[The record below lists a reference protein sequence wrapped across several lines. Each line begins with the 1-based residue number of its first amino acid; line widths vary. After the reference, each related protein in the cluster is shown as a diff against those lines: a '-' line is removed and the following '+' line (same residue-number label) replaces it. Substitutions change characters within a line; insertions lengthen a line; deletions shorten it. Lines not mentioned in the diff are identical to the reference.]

1 MAVLPATPIVK
12 INLTQGASFGT
23 VMVLGT
29 GQLGFAELGTVVPD
43 IVDVS
48 SSTLKIS
55 TRRERNVL
63 QDKYLS
69 AQATV
74 RVNDPDG
81 YFNPQNTASPYYP
94 DIQPL
99 RKIQIQAN
107 YNGTLYPIF
116 AGYIT
121 EFLYTYPQNQ
131 ETGFVDLICYDA
143 FRLFYNSNVT
153 TVTGAIA
160 GQDTGTR
167 INKIL
172 DMVAWPNSQR
182 SIDTGNTTCQVDPGG
197 TRTVLEACQ
206 TVEFTEGPG
215 AFYIDRAGN
224 AVFKN
229 RTYCYNA
236 QSLPPVVFNNDGTT
250 PINYSGIKF
259 SFDDKAIVNKAT
271 VTPIGLAAQTYT
283 DATSVA
289 AYFTRAITAEN
300 MLMQT
305 TGVALSLATAYVGA
319 RKDAVLT
326 ISSITLDLV
335 TLGYTTGVAAALDLD
350 YFDTMQITNY
360 GQSTSVI
367 TKTLQCQGIAHDIT
381 ANSWDTTLTTQEA
394 LIDANY

>member
-29 GQLGFAELGTVVPD
+29 GKLGEADLAAAVPT

-48 SSTLKIS
+48 SSVLKIS

-63 QDKYLS
+63 QDKYL
-69 AQATV
+69 AATATV
-74 RVNDPDG
+74 RVNDPLG
-81 YFNPQNTASPYYP
+81 YFNPQSTTSPYYP
-94 DIQPL
+94 YIQPL
-99 RKIQIQAN
+99 RKIQIQAT
-107 YNGTLYPIF
+107 YGATTYPIF

-131 ETGFVDLICYDA
+131 ETGFVDFICYDA

-167 INKIL
+167 IGKIL
-172 DMVAWPNSQR
+172 DMVSWPGSQR

-197 TRTVLEACQ
+197 TRTVLDACQ

-224 AVFKN
+224 AVFKS

-236 QSLPPVVFNNDGTT
+236 QSATPVVFDNDGTT

-259 SFDDKAIVNKAT
+259 SFDDKTIVNKAT
-271 VTPIGLAAQTYT
+271 VTPIGLAAQTYS
-283 DATSVA
+283 DATSIA
-289 AYFTRAITAEN
+289 AYFTRAITAES

-367 TKTLQCQGIAHDIT
+367 TKTLQCQGIAHNIT
-381 ANSWDTTLTTQEA
+381 ANSWDTTITTQEA
-394 LIDANY
+394 LIDTNY

>member
-29 GQLGFAELGTVVPD
+29 GKLGEAELGTVVPT

-48 SSTLKIS
+48 ADTLKIS

-74 RVNDPDG
+74 RVNDPNG
-81 YFNPQNTASPYYP
+81 YFNPQNTSSPYYP
-94 DIQPL
+94 NIQPL
-99 RKIQIQAN
+99 RKIQIQAT
-107 YNGTLYPIF
+107 YGATTYPIF

-143 FRLFYNSNVT
+143 FRLFYNSNVS
-153 TVTGAIA
+153 TVTGATA

-167 INKIL
+167 IGKIL

-197 TRTVLEACQ
+197 TRTVLDACQ

-271 VTPIGLAAQTYT
+271 VTPIGLAAQTYS
-283 DATSVA
+283 DATSIA
-289 AYFTRAITAEN
+289 AYFTRAITAES

-335 TLGYTTGVAAALDLD
+335 TLQYTTGVAAALDLD

>member
-23 VMVLGT
+23 VLVLGT
-29 GQLGFAELGTVVPD
+29 GKLGESELGTVVPN

-48 SSTLKIS
+48 ADTLKIS

-63 QDKYLS
+63 QDKYL
-69 AQATV
+69 AATATV
-74 RVNDPDG
+74 RVNDPNG
-81 YFNPQNTASPYYP
+81 YFNPQNTASIYYP
-94 DIQPL
+94 YIQPL
-99 RKIQIQAN
+99 RKIQIQAT
-107 YNGTLYPIF
+107 YNGTTYPIF

-143 FRLFYNSNVT
+143 FRLFFNSNVS
-153 TVTGAIA
+153 TVTGATA

-167 INKIL
+167 IGKIL

-182 SIDTGNTTCQVDPGG
+182 LIDTGNTTCQVDPGG
-197 TRTVLEACQ
+197 TRTVLDACQ

-236 QSLPPVVFNNDGTT
+236 QSAPPVVFNNDGTT

-271 VTPIGLAAQTYT
+271 VTPIGLAAQTYS
-283 DATSVA
+283 DATSIA
-289 AYFTRAITAEN
+289 AYFTRAITAES

-326 ISSITLDLV
+326 IASITLDLV
-335 TLGYTTGVAAALDLD
+335 TLQYTTGVAAALDLD

-381 ANSWDTTLTTQEA
+381 ANSWDTTITTQEA

>member
-1 MAVLPATPIVK
+1 MTVLPATPIVK
-12 INLTQGASFGT
+12 INLSQGASFGT
-23 VMVLGT
+23 VLVLGT
-29 GQLGFAELGTVVPD
+29 GKLGQAELGTVVPT

-48 SSTLKIS
+48 ADTLKIS

-74 RVNDPDG
+74 RVNDPNG
-81 YFNPQNTASPYYP
+81 YFNPQNTSSPYYP
-94 DIQPL
+94 NIQPL
-99 RKIQIQAN
+99 RKIQIQAS
-107 YNGTLYPIF
+107 YGGTLYPIF

-143 FRLFYNSNVT
+143 FRLFYNSNVS
-153 TVTGAIA
+153 TVTGATA

-167 INKIL
+167 IGKIL

-182 SIDTGNTTCQVDPGG
+182 SIDTGNTTCQADPGG
-197 TRTVLEACQ
+197 TRTVLDACQ

-236 QSLPPVVFNNDGTT
+236 QSATPVVFNNDGTT

-271 VTPIGLAAQTYT
+271 VTPIGLAAQTYS
-283 DATSVA
+283 DATSIA

-326 ISSITLDLV
+326 IASITLDLV

-381 ANSWDTTLTTQEA
+381 ANSWDTTITTQEA

>member
-1 MAVLPATPIVK
+1 
-12 INLTQGASFGT
+12 
-23 VMVLGT
+23 MVLGT

-48 SSTLKIS
+48 ADTLKIS

-63 QDKYLS
+63 QDKYL
-69 AQATV
+69 AATATV
-74 RVNDPDG
+74 RVNDPNG

-121 EFLYTYPQNQ
+121 EFLYTFPQNQ

-153 TVTGAIA
+153 TVTGGTAN
-160 GQDTGTR
+160 QDTGTR
-167 INKIL
+167 IGKIL
-172 DMVAWPNSQR
+172 DMVSWPNSQR

-197 TRTVLEACQ
+197 TRTVLDACQ

-289 AYFTRAITAEN
+289 QYFTRAITAEN

>member
-1 MAVLPATPIVK
+1 MPVLPATPIVK

-23 VMVLGT
+23 VLILGT
-29 GQLGFAELGTVVPD
+29 GKLGQAELGAAVPN

-48 SSTLKIS
+48 AETLKIS
-55 TRRERNVL
+55 TRRSRNVL
-63 QDKYLS
+63 QDKYFS

-74 RVNDPDG
+74 RVNDPQG
-81 YFNPQNTASPYYP
+81 YFNPQNTSSPYYP

-99 RKIQIQAN
+99 RKIQIQAT
-107 YNGTLYPIF
+107 YGATTYPIF

-131 ETGFVDLICYDA
+131 ETGFVDLVCFDA
-143 FRLFYNSNVT
+143 FRLFFNSNVT
-153 TVTGAIA
+153 TVTGATA

-172 DMVAWPNSQR
+172 DMVAYPNSLR
-182 SIDTGNTTCQVDPGG
+182 SIQTGNTTCQVDPGG
-197 TRTVLEACQ
+197 TRTVLQACQ

-229 RTYCYNA
+229 RTYCYDA
-236 QSLPPVVFNNDGTT
+236 QSVTPVEFNNDGVTG
-250 PINYSGIKF
+250 INYSKIQF
-259 SFDDKAIVNKAT
+259 SFNDKAIVNKAS
-271 VTPIGLAAQTYT
+271 VTPIGLATQTYS
-283 DATSVA
+283 DASSIEQ
-289 AYFTRAITAEN
+289 YFTRAITAES

-319 RKDAVLT
+319 RKDAILT
-326 ISSITLDLV
+326 ISQITLDLV

-350 YFDTMQITNY
+350 YFDTMEITNY
-360 GQSTSVI
+360 GQAGTVI
-367 TKTLQCQGIAHDIT
+367 TQTLQCQGIAHDIT
-381 ANSWDTTLTTQEA
+381 ANSWDTTLTTEEA

>member
-29 GQLGFAELGTVVPD
+29 GQLGFAELGTVVPN

-48 SSTLKIS
+48 AEVLKIS
-55 TRRERNVL
+55 TRRGRNVL

-81 YFNPQNTASPYYP
+81 WFNPQSVTSPYYP
-94 DIQPL
+94 DVQPL
-99 RKIQIQAN
+99 RKIQIQVN

-131 ETGFVDLICYDA
+131 ETGFVDLVCFDA

-153 TVTGAIA
+153 TVTGATA

-172 DMVAWPNSQR
+172 DMVAFPNSQR
-182 SIDTGNTTCQVDPGG
+182 SVQTGNTTCQVDPGG
-197 TRTVLEACQ
+197 TRTVLDACQ

-215 AFYIDRAGN
+215 AFYIDKAGN

-229 RTYCYNA
+229 RTYCFDA
-236 QSLPPVVFNNDGTT
+236 QSATPTVFNNDGTT
-250 PINYSGIKF
+250 GINYSKIQF
-259 SFDDKAIVNKAT
+259 SFNDKAIVNRAS
-271 VTPIGLAAQTYT
+271 VTPIGLATQTYE
-283 DATSVA
+283 DATSIA
-289 AYFTRAITAEN
+289 QYFTRAITAES

-319 RKDAVLT
+319 RKDAILT
-326 ISSITLDLV
+326 ISQITLDLV
-335 TLGYTTGVAAALDLD
+335 TLGYTTGVDAALGLD

-360 GQSTSVI
+360 GQAGTVI
-367 TKTLQCQGIAHDIT
+367 TQTLQCQGIAHDIT
-381 ANSWDTTLTTQEA
+381 ANSWDTTLTTEEA

>member
-29 GQLGFAELGTVVPD
+29 GQLGFAELGTVVPT

-48 SSTLKIS
+48 ANVLKIS

-74 RVNDPDG
+74 VVNDPEG
-81 YFNPQNTASPYYP
+81 WFNPQSTTSPYYP
-94 DIQPL
+94 NIQPL
-99 RKIQIQAN
+99 RKIQIQAR

-116 AGYIT
+116 SGYIT
-121 EFLYTYPQNQ
+121 EYLYTYPQNQ
-131 ETGFVDLICYDA
+131 ETGYVTLICYDA

-153 TVTGAIA
+153 TVTGAVA

-182 SIDTGNTTCQVDPGG
+182 SIDTGNTTCQEDPGG
-197 TRTVLEACQ
+197 TRTVLDASQ

-236 QSLPPVVFNNDGTT
+236 QSAPPAVFNNDGTT

-271 VTPIGLAAQTYT
+271 VTPIGLAAQTYS
-283 DATSVA
+283 DATSIA
-289 AYFTRAITAEN
+289 AYFTRAITAES

-326 ISSITLDLV
+326 IASITLDLV

-381 ANSWDTTLTTQEA
+381 ANSWDTTITTQEA

>member
-1 MAVLPATPIVK
+1 
-12 INLTQGASFGT
+12 
-23 VMVLGT
+23 MVLGT

-153 TVTGAIA
+153 TVTGATA

>member
-29 GQLGFAELGTVVPD
+29 GQLGFAELGTVVPN

-48 SSTLKIS
+48 AEVLKIS
-55 TRRERNVL
+55 TRRSRNIL

-81 YFNPQNTASPYYP
+81 YFNPQNTGSPYYP
-94 DIQPL
+94 DVQPL

-131 ETGFVDLICYDA
+131 ETGFVDLVCFDA
-143 FRLFYNSNVT
+143 FRLLYNSNVT
-153 TVTGAIA
+153 PVTGDTA
-160 GQDTGTR
+160 GHDTGTR

-172 DMVAWPNSQR
+172 DMVAFPNSQR
-182 SIDTGNTTCQVDPGG
+182 SIQTGNTTCQADPGG
-197 TRTVLEACQ
+197 TRTVLAACQ

-224 AVFKN
+224 AVFHN
-229 RTYCYNA
+229 RTFCFDA
-236 QSLPPVVFNNDGTT
+236 ASATPTVFNNDGVTG
-250 PINYSGIKF
+250 INYSKIQF
-259 SFDDKAIVNKAT
+259 SFNDKAIVNRAS
-271 VTPIGLAAQTYT
+271 VTPIGLATQTYE
-283 DATSVA
+283 DAASIA
-289 AYFTRAITAEN
+289 QYFTRAITAES

-319 RKDAVLT
+319 RKDAILT
-326 ISSITLDLV
+326 ISQITLDLV
-335 TLGYTTGVAAALDLD
+335 TLGYTTGVEAALDLD
-350 YFDTMQITNY
+350 YFDTMEITNY
-360 GQSTSVI
+360 GQSGTVI
-367 TKTLQCQGIAHDIT
+367 TQTLQCQGIAHDIT
-381 ANSWDTTLTTQEA
+381 ANSWDTTLTTEEA